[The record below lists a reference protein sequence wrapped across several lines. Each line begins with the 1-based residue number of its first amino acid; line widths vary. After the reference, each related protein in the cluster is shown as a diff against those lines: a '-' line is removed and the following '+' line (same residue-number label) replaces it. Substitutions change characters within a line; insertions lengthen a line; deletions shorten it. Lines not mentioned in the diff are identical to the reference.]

1 MDTPMSH
8 SELEELAAGYVLG
21 ALEPDD
27 EHAFQ
32 RHLEGCPT
40 CQATVR
46 ELEAVVGELAY
57 SAPPVEPPDTVW
69 AGIRRQIKPE
79 AARRGAIPG
88 PAPAPAGQGGPA
100 PGGPGTAPGPA
111 TGGPPGRGLRLLPGL
126 AAAAAIVLVAVL
138 SVWNLNLRDENAAIR
153 DRVAALERATQLA
166 NDPTASLVS
175 LKDAPDAPTGAQ
187 ASVIASSREDRGV
200 LLVENLPPLQRGR
213 VYELWGIPADQDPAA
228 AAEKALVFVPLRR
241 TGTQTLQFEVPIQ
254 PGTVFAITDEPGPGG
269 SEKPTTKPLLSGS
282 ARTA

>member
-32 RHLEGCPT
+32 RHLETCAT

-79 AARRGAIPG
+79 ARRGAIP
-88 PAPAPAGQGGPA
+88 APAPTAAGSGGPPGA
-100 PGGPGTAPGPA
+100 PRTTPGA
-111 TGGPPGRGLRLLPGL
+111 PPGRGLRLLPGL
-126 AAAAAIVLVAVL
+126 AAAAAILLVVVL
-138 SVWNLNLRDENAAIR
+138 SLWNLNLRDENAVYR
-153 DRVAALERATQLA
+153 DRLAALERATQLA
-166 NDPTASLVS
+166 NDPTANLVA
-175 LKDAPDAPTGAQ
+175 LNETPGAAPGAQ
-187 ASVIASSREDRGV
+187 ATVIASTREDRGV

-213 VYELWGIPADQDPAA
+213 VYELWGIPADSDPAKA
-228 AAEKALVFVPLRR
+228 AQKALVFVPLRR
-241 TGTQTLQFEVPIQ
+241 TGTQTLQFEVPVQ
-254 PGTVFAITDEPGPGG
+254 PGTVFAITDEPGPDG
-269 SEKPTTKPLLSGS
+269 SEKPTTPPLLSGS

>member
-1 MDTPMSH
+1 VDTPISH

-32 RHLEGCPT
+32 RHLESCPT
-40 CQATVR
+40 CQANVR

-57 SAPPVEPPDTVW
+57 GAPPADPPDTVW

-79 AARRGAIPG
+79 AARRGAVPG
-88 PAPAPAGQGGPA
+88 PAATAAGHGGAA
-100 PGGPGTAPGPA
+100 PGGPATAPAPGTA
-111 TGGPPGRGLRLLPGL
+111 GRGLRLLPGL
-126 AAAAAIVLVAVL
+126 AAAAAILLVVVL
-138 SVWNLNLRDENAAIR
+138 SLWNLNLRDENAVYR
-153 DRVAALERATQLA
+153 DRVAALERAAQLA
-166 NDPTASLVS
+166 NDPTANLVS
-175 LKDAPDAPTGAQ
+175 LQNTPAGPPGVQ
-187 ASVIASSREDRGV
+187 ATVIASTREDRGV
-200 LLVENLPPLQRGR
+200 LLIENLPPLQRGR
-213 VYELWGIPADQDPAA
+213 VYELWGIPAGSDPAT

-254 PGTVFAITDEPGPGG
+254 PTTVFAITDEPGPDG
-269 SEKPTTKPLLSGS
+269 SEKPTTEPLLAGS

>member
-1 MDTPMSH
+1 MSH

-57 SAPPVEPPDTVW
+57 SAPPADPPDTVW

-79 AARRGAIPG
+79 ARRGAV
-88 PAPAPAGQGGPA
+88 PAPAATAPPA
-100 PGGPGTAPGPA
+100 PRTPQAAPA
-111 TGGPPGRGLRLLPGL
+111 GRGLRLLPGL
-126 AAAAAIVLVAVL
+126 AAAAAILLVVVL
-138 SVWNLNLRDENAAIR
+138 SLWNLNLRDENAVYR
-153 DRVAALERATQLA
+153 DRLAALERATQLA
-166 NDPTASLVS
+166 NDPTANLVA
-175 LKDAPDAPTGAQ
+175 LNETPGAAPGAQ
-187 ASVIASSREDRGV
+187 ATVIASTREDRGV
-200 LLVENLPPLQRGR
+200 LLVENLPPLARGR
-213 VYELWGIPADQDPAA
+213 VYELWGIPAGADPATS
-228 AAEKALVFVPLRR
+228 AEKAVVFVPLRR
-241 TGTQTLQFEVPIQ
+241 TGTQTHLFEVPIQ
-254 PGTVFAITDEPGPGG
+254 PGTVFAITDEPGPDG
-269 SEKPTTKPLLSGS
+269 SEKPTTPVLLSGS

>member
-1 MDTPMSH
+1 VSH

-40 CQATVR
+40 CQGNVR

-57 SAPPVEPPDTVW
+57 SAPPADPPDTVW

-79 AARRGAIPG
+79 ARRGAGPG
-88 PAPAPAGQGGPA
+88 PAATAAGQGGAAPGVPGTVPA
-100 PGGPGTAPGPA
+100 PGTAGA
-111 TGGPPGRGLRLLPGL
+111 GRGLRLLPGL
-126 AAAAAIVLVAVL
+126 AAAAAILLVVVL
-138 SVWNLNLRDENAAIR
+138 SLWNLNLRDENAVYR

-166 NDPTASLVS
+166 NDPTANLVFLRNTS
-175 LKDAPDAPTGAQ
+175 GAPPGAQ
-187 ASVIASSREDRGV
+187 ATVIASTREDRGV
-200 LLVENLPPLQRGR
+200 LLIENLPPLQRGR
-213 VYELWGIPADQDPAA
+213 VYELWGIPAGADPAT

-241 TGTQTLQFEVPIQ
+241 TGTQTLQFEVPVQ
-254 PGTVFAITDEPGPGG
+254 PGTLFAITDEPGPDG
-269 SEKPTTKPLLSGS
+269 SDKPTTPILLSGS

>member
-57 SAPPVEPPDTVW
+57 SAPPVDPPDTVW

-79 AARRGAIPG
+79 AARRGPVPG
-88 PAPAPAGQGGPA
+88 PAPTPAGQGGPA

-111 TGGPPGRGLRLLPGL
+111 TPGPPGRGLRLLPGL
-126 AAAAAIVLVAVL
+126 AAAAAILLVVVL
-138 SVWNLNLRDENAAIR
+138 SLWNLNLRDQNVVQR
-153 DRVAALERATQLA
+153 DRIAALERATQLA
-166 NDPTASLVS
+166 NDPTANLVA
-175 LKDAPDAPTGAQ
+175 LDDNPAAPPGAQ
-187 ASVIASSREDRGV
+187 ATVIASTREDRGV
-200 LLVENLPPLQRGR
+200 LLIENLPPLQRGR
-213 VYELWGIPADQDPAA
+213 VYELWGIPAGGTTAD
-228 AAEKALVFVPLRR
+228 AEKAVVFVPLRR
-241 TGTQTLQFEVPIQ
+241 TGTQTLEFEVPIQ
-254 PGTVFAITDEPGPGG
+254 PGTTFAITDEPGPDG
-269 SEKPTTKPLLSGS
+269 SEKPTTQPLLAGS